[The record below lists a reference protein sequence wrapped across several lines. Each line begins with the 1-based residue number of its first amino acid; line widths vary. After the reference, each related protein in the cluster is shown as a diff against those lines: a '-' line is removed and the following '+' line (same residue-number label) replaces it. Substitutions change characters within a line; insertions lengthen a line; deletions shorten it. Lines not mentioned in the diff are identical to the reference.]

1 MFVRTLKV
9 SFSTFGSGAIGDLG
23 DSGFVNRL
31 AGDERALIG
40 SLALGVGDG
49 QSDPGDEQGIL
60 AFPQRNI
67 VEPLQ
72 MMAAQRAGLDLTPGV
87 LLGGGPGNEVI
98 EGLVGGGFGGEQEV
112 ATGFDHGLGDR
123 LAGKQIIAQIDR
135 T

>member
-72 MMAAQRAGLDLTPGV
+72 MMAA
-87 LLGGGPGNEVI
+87 
-98 EGLVGGGFGGEQEV
+98 
-112 ATGFDHGLGDR
+112 H
-123 LAGKQIIAQIDR
+123 
-135 T
+135 